1 MSKIFL
7 SVPAGPEVASSSTQ
21 MPAKDFEEQSRI
33 ADAVK
38 VLVGKKEV
46 EGDPEK
52 LEAQILGHIKV
63 VRSAIAKAEEEKDAP
78 LKIKSVKVGL
88 TVTVGGNIGLASAE
102 AEASIEIEFTR

>member
-7 SVPAGPEVASSSTQ
+7 SVPAVSDVANGSTR

-33 ADAVK
+33 IDAAK
-38 VLVGKKEV
+38 VLVGKREA
-46 EGDPEK
+46 EGDPDELK
-52 LEAQILGHIKV
+52 EQISGHIKI
-63 VRSAIAKAEEEKDAP
+63 VRAAIAKAEEEKDAP
-78 LKIKSVKVGL
+78 LKIKSVKLGL